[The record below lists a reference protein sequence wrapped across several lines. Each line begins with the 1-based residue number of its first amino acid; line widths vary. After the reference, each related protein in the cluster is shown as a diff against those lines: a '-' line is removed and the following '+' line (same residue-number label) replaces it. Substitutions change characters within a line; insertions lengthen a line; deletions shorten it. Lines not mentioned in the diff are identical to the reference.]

1 VRPVA
6 YKRSGANQPSAG
18 DGVVLGEE
26 EPVMDQGCIGRQPVS
41 HGVDAGGGRLHRNG
55 LLR

>member
-1 VRPVA
+1 MRPVA